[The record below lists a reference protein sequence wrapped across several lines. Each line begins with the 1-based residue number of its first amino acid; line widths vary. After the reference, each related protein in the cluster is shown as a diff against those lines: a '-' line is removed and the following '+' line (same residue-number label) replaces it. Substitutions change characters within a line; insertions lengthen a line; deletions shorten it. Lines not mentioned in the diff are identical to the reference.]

1 MIYSLISNIS
11 RVVER
16 MAPGSVQELL
26 EAVNSGNYFS
36 FTVVRHPFDRLVSA
50 YRDRILHGCTDQ
62 AKYYIPQIFSLTRK
76 RLILLGTSILFDE
89 ISGCIKVFPTF
100 QEFIQFVVEKPQ
112 NHDPHWMTYNKVYTV
127 PTHLLCCTYNC

>member
-1 MIYSLISNIS
+1 MIFMFS
-11 RVVER
+11 RVVDK
-16 MAPGSVQELL
+16 MAPSSALELL
-26 EAVNSGNYFS
+26 ENLNSGNYFS

-112 NHDPHWMTYNKVYTV
+112 NHDPHWMTYNKVRIY
-127 PTHLLCCTYNC
+127 CK